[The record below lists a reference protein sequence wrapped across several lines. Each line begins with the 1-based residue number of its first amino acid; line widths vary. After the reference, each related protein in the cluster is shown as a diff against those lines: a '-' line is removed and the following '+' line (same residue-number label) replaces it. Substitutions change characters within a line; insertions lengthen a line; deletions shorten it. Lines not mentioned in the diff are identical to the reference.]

1 MREHVRFVICLAA
14 LGGSWAEDVCIS
26 ASNAVRFTNH
36 IYGCDVAW
44 SSPGVASASAVCGS
58 AAHICTSLEE
68 IQARGLADGGCTSM
82 APEGK
87 AYLTLLAGSSMGAVG
102 DCSQASSRGSND
114 IWACA
119 KDGNGVSW
127 RHGGSCGA
135 LDRIVGDGG
144 TSKAGFSWASHMDEL
159 GGMMSD
165 GSSGGVLCC
174 SDDPTT
180 VLTASALPESTGAG
194 SCVELHNVQRD
205 LCTWQEPPGMGSDA
219 AGLQACRNACDAD
232 PACFAIQWVIGE
244 GWCNTCTG
252 GITMA
257 EWATR
262 VGGDAE
268 VRSKACWGSGS
279 SSVPFVVRPSPLE
292 LSPRHRPAPP
302 LSRLRR
308 YPLPPP
314 LSPAPTPGDDCP
326 SACTARRSPP
336 NP

>member
-87 AYLTLLAGSSMGAVG
+87 AYLTLLAGSTMGAIG

-144 TSKAGFSWASHMDEL
+144 TSKVGFSWASHMD
-159 GGMMSD
+159 
-165 GSSGGVLCC
+165 
-174 SDDPTT
+174 
-180 VLTASALPESTGAG
+180 
-194 SCVELHNVQRD
+194 
-205 LCTWQEPPGMGSDA
+205 
-219 AGLQACRNACDAD
+219 
-232 PACFAIQWVIGE
+232 
-244 GWCNTCTG
+244 
-252 GITMA
+252 
-257 EWATR
+257 
-262 VGGDAE
+262 
-268 VRSKACWGSGS
+268 
-279 SSVPFVVRPSPLE
+279 
-292 LSPRHRPAPP
+292 
-302 LSRLRR
+302 
-308 YPLPPP
+308 
-314 LSPAPTPGDDCP
+314 
-326 SACTARRSPP
+326 
-336 NP
+336 